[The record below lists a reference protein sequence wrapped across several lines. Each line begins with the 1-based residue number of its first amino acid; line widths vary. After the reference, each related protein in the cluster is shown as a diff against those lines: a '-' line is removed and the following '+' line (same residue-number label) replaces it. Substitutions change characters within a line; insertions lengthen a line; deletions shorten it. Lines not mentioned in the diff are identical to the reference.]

1 MQNRMFQYLSEQDM
15 ERIKAKVSSFFPV
28 YRSGV
33 EYDSLVFFC
42 EVDESRLED
51 DFNRLRV
58 ELRDD
63 GYIPVIRE
71 KGGEFIIYVKKSP
84 SRKFRGIWLNLVMLF
99 LTLGTTAFAGMAQ
112 WASYTGTSELLT
124 LNNFIYGE
132 IFFTVPLLTILGV
145 HEMGHYFMA
154 KRHNVRASLPFFI
167 PFMLPLGTM
176 GAFISIREPIPDR
189 KSLLDIGVAGPI
201 AGFLVTIPVSIIGIW
216 LGNTYPSS
224 ANTLESGAYV
234 VLQMPI
240 MYQIMAYFMPIGHS
254 VMHPTA
260 FAGWVGFIV
269 TAINL
274 LPAGQ
279 LDGGH
284 IIRGLLGEKAKYA
297 SYGALGFLFVMGIFY
312 PGWLIFGIL
321 ILFLGIRHMPPLN
334 DITKLTTSRKIVGV
348 IAVIMLIVSFAPVPM
363 QYEEASRG
371 MDIQHF
377 NGEQSNIS
385 AFPGTHIYYNFSVS
399 NTGEMIENPI
409 LSVKRPQNWSALLF
423 VYNTSNSRDIS
434 EPLPLR
440 LSPGEVKNYTL
451 DLEVPEYPTPGNHT
465 IEIALSYD
473 RTVKSINFTAICPS
487 VRNVTIS
494 AASTSADIEAGGSA
508 VFNISVENSGFYTEN
523 ITLSA
528 MNIPYKWSACLF
540 VNDSHNATSSLVLRL
555 LPSEKMNVSLMVC
568 APPSAGAGEYM
579 IEVVPLQYPDEKI
592 DFTLRITAS

>member
-1 MQNRMFQYLSEQDM
+1 MRDTTFQYLSEQDM

-33 EYDSLVFFC
+33 EYDSLAFFC
-42 EVDESRLED
+42 EVDEKRLER

-58 ELRDD
+58 ELRED
-63 GYIPVIRE
+63 GYIPIIRE

-84 SRKFRGIWLNLVMLF
+84 PRKFRGIWLNIVMLF
-99 LTLGTTAFAGMAQ
+99 LTLATTAFAGMAQ
-112 WASYTGTSELLT
+112 WASYTGTSALLT
-124 LNNFIYGE
+124 INNFIYGE

-154 KRHNVRASLPFFI
+154 RKHNVRASLPFFI

-201 AGFLVTIPVSIIGIW
+201 AGFLVTIPVSLIGIW

-224 ANTLESGAYV
+224 ANTMESGAYV

-240 MYQIMAYFMPIGHS
+240 MYQIMSYFMPIGHS

-334 DITKLTTSRKIVGV
+334 DITKLPSSRKIIGV
-348 IAVIMLIVSFAPVPM
+348 IAVIMLIISFAPVPM

-371 MDIQHF
+371 MDIRPF
-377 NGEQSNIS
+377 AGEQSDIT

-399 NTGEMIENPI
+399 NTGEITENPI

-423 VYNTSNSRDIS
+423 VYNTSASRDIS
-434 EPLPLR
+434 EPLPIR
-440 LSPGEVKNYTL
+440 LTPGEVKNYTL
-451 DLEVPEYPTPGNHT
+451 DLEVPEYPVPGNHT
-465 IEIALSYD
+465 IDIALSYD

-487 VRNVTIS
+487 IYNLSMHS
-494 AASTSADIEAGGSA
+494 ANTSGGIEAGGSA
-508 VFNISVENSGFYTEN
+508 VFNISAENSGLYPEN
-523 ITLSA
+523 ITLSVL
-528 MNIPYKWSACLF
+528 NIPYKWSACLF
-540 VNDSHNATSSLVLRL
+540 VNDSNNASSSLVIRL
-555 LPSEKMNVSLMVC
+555 LPRERVNFSFMVC
-568 APPSAGAGEYM
+568 APPSADPGNYTV
-579 IEVVPLQYPDEKI
+579 EVMPLQYPNERI
-592 DFTLRITAS
+592 DFTLRITPS